1 MYKYLVVILLSFL
14 LYGCAA
20 SFNTAKNIP
29 NKGTKGKVIITNA
42 LGNAAVSM
50 DGVFIGTTPLNAPLP
65 VGEHRITLNHLGKII
80 YDSTIVVTDDY
91 DRNTT
96 TALVGG
102 IVGGFV
108 PFLLLPFPL
117 NLVSIIVPSI
127 TTFTAEREYADK
139 IILNDFI
146 PKIAMENESEQ
157 EKTPKQEYSSS
168 VSLVDD
174 SAEIMAR
181 NDAMIHEYNDISENL
196 PSQNLSPE
204 TAMYE
209 VDKDKILFLKFTRN
223 TKSSI
228 FVAAT
233 SVCYDL
239 KSDLVWAYEPYLQ
252 KTNTYYSNDFLPCD
266 LDSISYTSEIK
277 AGLIGFGAVAAVG
290 AIVGAIVG
298 GGKGAFTGG
307 FAMGAFV
314 GLPTAYIVGGVVNKN
329 NKRACQRFR
338 DGEQVKEWYRRYS
351 CRQNTNPIPESKNQ

>member
-1 MYKYLVVILLSFL
+1 MYKYLVVILLSLL

-29 NKGTKGKVIITNA
+29 NKGTKGKVLITNA

-50 DGVFIGTTPLNAPLP
+50 DSVFIGTTPLSAPLP
-65 VGEHRITLNHLGKII
+65 VGEHRITLNHLGNVI
-80 YDSTIVVTDDY
+80 YDSTIVVTDEY
-91 DRNTT
+91 DRNST

-117 NLVSIIVPSI
+117 NLMSILVPTI
-127 TTFTAEREYADK
+127 TTFTADQAYADK
-139 IILNDFI
+139 IIVNDF
-146 PKIAMENESEQ
+146 PKKIAIKSELEQ
-157 EKTPKQEYSSS
+157 VKSSKQEYSP
-168 VSLVDD
+168 LD
-174 SAEIMAR
+174 SPVNDSTGVMAKY
-181 NDAMIHEYNDISENL
+181 DAMIYEGDEISETL
-196 PSQNLSPE
+196 PLQNLSPE
-204 TAMYE
+204 AAMYK
-209 VDKDKILFLKFTRN
+209 VDKDKLLFLKFTRN

-228 FVAAT
+228 FVPAT
-233 SVCYDL
+233 SICYDS
-239 KSDLVWAYEPYLQ
+239 KSDLVWAYEPFPQ

-277 AGLIGFGAVAAVG
+277 AGLIGFAVSAGVG
-290 AIVGAIVG
+290 SIVGAIVG
-298 GGKGAFTGG
+298 GGKGAFAGG

-338 DGEQVKEWYRRYS
+338 DSEQVKKWYRQYP
-351 CRQNTNPIPESKNQ
+351 CRQNTKPIPESKNQ